1 MALRKP
7 SFDGDLEN
15 REINISP
22 MIDVMFILLIFF
34 VVTMAFSEKSALKIE
49 RPKSVQDE
57 KLNEKALKI
66 FVDKDGKIFA
76 AGSYA
81 TLDTLKVLARNS
93 PEKSA
98 LIEADASL
106 EISSLVE
113 VMDACSEGGIGRIFI
128 SSQPKNRG
136 AK

>member
-1 MALRKP
+1 MGLRKP
-7 SFDGDLEN
+7 NFDADLEN
-15 REINISP
+15 GEINISP

-57 KLNEKALKI
+57 KLNEKALRI
-66 FVDKDGKIFA
+66 FVDKNGKIFA

-81 TLDTLKVLARNS
+81 TLDTLKILAQNS

-113 VMDACSEGGIGRIFI
+113 IMDACGEGGISRIFI
-128 SSQPKNRG
+128 SSQSKREG